1 MIKPLQDNVLIK
13 MKENEETTKSG
24 IILTASSEKPK
35 VAEVIEV
42 GPGRVEDGKK
52 VEMHIKKGDKVIL
65 NKYAGTEVKYE
76 GDDYLIV
83 KEGDILAIIE

>member
-1 MIKPLQDNVLIK
+1 MALLEQKR
-13 MKENEETTKSG
+13 T
-24 IILTASSEKPK
+24 
-35 VAEVIEV
+35 
-42 GPGRVEDGKK
+42 EDGKK

-76 GDDYLIV
+76 GDDYIIV